1 MEQPASPQEPLQPLP
16 PAEPQE
22 ESIFQESDY
31 SMEGYDKHI
40 RNARNMLF
48 IVAGVQL
55 LAGLF
60 AVKDQE
66 EPGKTISIAIVV
78 GVALIFAGLAFW
90 TKKKPFAAL
99 LTALILYGSLLI
111 LDAIFEPSS
120 IIRGIILKI
129 GIIVSLISGIRN
141 AREAEDLKKAFGK
154 DQE

>member
-1 MEQPASPQEPLQPLP
+1 MEQPNSPQEPLH
-16 PAEPQE
+16 PAPPQE

-40 RNARNMLF
+40 KNARNMLF

-55 LAGLF
+55 FGLF
-60 AVKDQE
+60 AAKDQE
-66 EPGKTISIAIVV
+66 DPAISIGIIV
-78 GVALIFAGLAFW
+78 GVALIFAGLALW

-111 LDAIFEPSS
+111 LDGIFEPST
-120 IIRGIILKI
+120 IFRGIILKV
-129 GIIVSLISGIRN
+129 GIIVSLILGLRN

-154 DQE
+154 DQ

>member
-1 MEQPASPQEPLQPLP
+1 MEQPIPPQEPLQPHP
-16 PAEPQE
+16 TAESPE
-22 ESIFQESDY
+22 SSIFQESDY
-31 SMEGYDKHI
+31 SMAGYDKHI

-55 LAGLF
+55 VAGF
-60 AVKDQE
+60 FSVKDQE

-120 IIRGIILKI
+120 IIKGIILKVA
-129 GIIVSLISGIRN
+129 IIVSLISGIRN
-141 AREAEDLKKAFGK
+141 AKEAEDLKKAFGK